1 MDLRQMRY
9 FVVLAEELNFG
20 RAAARLK
27 IAQPPLT
34 RQIKAV
40 EKHLEATLFIRT
52 TKGVE
57 LTPAGRTLLGELPN
71 ILSLAQRAEERT
83 RLAGTGFVGELDVG
97 IFGSAVLDVIP
108 RILVRFH
115 EQRPQV
121 KITLFNQT
129 KAEQIQALK
138 ERRITVG
145 FNRLVPDEPELAVE
159 VVLRERMLV
168 AMHESSPL
176 CAKRSVSIS
185 DLADRP
191 MILYPNLPLPGLA
204 QEVANAFHAEG
215 ACLTV
220 AQRVEDVLTCIA
232 LVASG
237 FGYCITTESAANLNL
252 PGVIYRPLRSKVLRD
267 IELSCLYRRNDPSP
281 ILADFL
287 ALVRTFNGTQL
298 RLPLKTP

>member
-27 IAQPPLT
+27 MAQPPLT

-40 EKHLEATLFIRT
+40 ERQLEATLFIRT

-71 ILSLAQRAEERT
+71 ILSLAQRAEART

-108 RILVRFH
+108 RILARFH

-176 CAKRSVSIS
+176 CAKRSVSIG
-185 DLADRP
+185 DLADQP

-204 QEVANAFHAEG
+204 QEVANAFQAEG
-215 ACLTV
+215 ARLTV

-237 FGYCITTESAANLNL
+237 FGCCITTESAANLNL
-252 PGVIYRPLRSKVLRD
+252 PGVVYRPLRSKVLRD

-287 ALVRTFNGTQL
+287 ALVRTFNGTRL
-298 RLPLKTP
+298 RLPLRTP